1 MSRANLPAKKYRKGT
16 PTITKLNFELSGAEH
31 YISISSALSAINR
44 RMYRQG
50 LYYYVNSVEVHNAE
64 AAIVDLYTA
73 PDTWVTRAAWK
84 RGFEIFRKM
93 QAKALETTEMSVGPY
108 NDYRVAL
115 DHSQASHYYN
125 TSMQLGSIN
134 DAGNPTPTYTEAFR
148 APATYAGENPQIVRE
163 HNDVRNQQISEF
175 VSSMDTGSNVEATTP
190 VQFFSHL
197 VGVDL
202 QGAISNMGGG
212 LTMGGIS
219 SVGLINSYQNTR
231 NTISPQETVDVNFEE
246 DLLLNL
252 FATGDEDEIA
262 DILEEIDET
271 DKPPYD
277 LDLYVGST
285 NDGLHHVARIAND
298 DTDLGRVAQ
307 GNGFCAPCG
316 LIKVQTTADTGFRLV
331 LNLAVGTYHG
341 VYAERMI

>member
-1 MSRANLPAKKYRKGT
+1 MSRANLPAKKYKKGT
-16 PTITKLNFELSGAEH
+16 PTITKLNFELDGQEH

-50 LYYYVNSVEVHNAE
+50 LYYYVTSVEVHNSE

-73 PDTWVTRAAWK
+73 PDTWVTRSAWK

-93 QAKALETTEMSVGPY
+93 QAKALETTEMSVGAY
-108 NDYRVAL
+108 NDFKVAL
-115 DHSQASHYYN
+115 DNKQASHYYN
-125 TSMQLGSIN
+125 MSLQSGNVN
-134 DAGNPTPTYTEAFR
+134 DAGNPNPASPEAFKP
-148 APATYAGENPQIVRE
+148 PATYSGENPQVVRE

-190 VQFFSHL
+190 VQFFSHI
-197 VGVDL
+197 VGADV
-202 QGAISNMGGG
+202 QGPITNLGSGITA
-212 LTMGGIS
+212 GGIS

-231 NTISPQETVDVNFEE
+231 NTISPQTTVDTNFEE

-262 DILEEIDET
+262 DILEDMDDT
-271 DKPPYD
+271 DVPPYD

-285 NDGLHHVARIAND
+285 NDGLQHVVRIAND

-316 LIKVQTTADTGFRLV
+316 LIKVQTTARTGFRLV